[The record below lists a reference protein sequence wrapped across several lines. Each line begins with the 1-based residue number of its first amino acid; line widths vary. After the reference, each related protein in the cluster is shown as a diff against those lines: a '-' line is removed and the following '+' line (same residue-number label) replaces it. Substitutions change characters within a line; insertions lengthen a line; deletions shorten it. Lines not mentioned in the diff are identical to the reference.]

1 MRPLAVYVHWPF
13 CLSKCPYCDFN
24 SHVRTAIDYDR
35 WQRAYLAEIE
45 STIAELDDDYQV
57 ETVFF
62 GGGTPSTMP
71 EILVAD
77 ILSVLKERLQCDP
90 DWEVTLE
97 ANPAASDRER
107 FQAFAKSGVN
117 RLSLGVQSLRPD
129 RLQLLGRNHRVYE
142 AKTALEAAV
151 GCFERVSFDLIYG
164 TAQQSLVDWQRELE
178 EALELRDQLPGGGHS
193 VQHLSC
199 YQLTIEPGTHFYSRT
214 EKGEQLTQ
222 HPDLLADFYSLTH
235 EILYTAGLP
244 GYEVSNF
251 AANGQESRHNLSYWR
266 YQSFLGLGPGAH
278 GRIVSKD
285 DYAATQRVR
294 LPEKWL
300 ESIEAKG
307 GSGGLATRT
316 RLASD
321 DVFAEI
327 VLMGL
332 RLKEGLPESRLITHT
347 GKGFD
352 GLDVEA
358 LDLFQKQGWLDIT
371 TQQDSERWLHLS
383 KDGRLRL
390 DGITQRLL

>member
-1 MRPLAVYVHWPF
+1 MRPLAVYIHWPF

-45 STIAELDDDYQV
+45 SSIEELDDEYQV
-57 ETVFF
+57 ESVFF

-71 EILVAD
+71 EKLVGD
-77 ILSVLKERLQCDP
+77 ILSALKERLPCDP

-97 ANPAASDRER
+97 ANPAASDSAR

-129 RLQLLGRNHRVYE
+129 RLQLLGRNHRVDE
-142 AKTALEAAV
+142 SKIALEAAV
-151 GCFERVSFDLIYG
+151 DCFERVSFDLIYG
-164 TAQQSLVDWQRELE
+164 TAQQDLADWQAELE
-178 EALELRDQLPGGGHS
+178 EALDLRHQLPGGTDS
-193 VQHLSC
+193 IQHLSC

-235 EILYTAGLP
+235 DILQAAGLP

-251 AANGQESRHNLSYWR
+251 AATGQESRHNLSYWR
-266 YQSFLGLGPGAH
+266 YQNFLGLGPGAH
-278 GRIVSKD
+278 GRLLSREG
-285 DYAATQRVR
+285 YAATQRVR

-300 ESIEAKG
+300 EAIETKG

-316 RLASD
+316 RLATD
-321 DVFAEI
+321 DIFAEI

-347 GKGFD
+347 DKGFD
-352 GLDVEA
+352 GLDAEA
-358 LDLFQKQGWLDIT
+358 LDLFQKQGWIDIT
-371 TQQDSERWLHLS
+371 TEGDSGRWLHLS
-383 KDGRLRL
+383 QDGQLRL
-390 DGITQRLL
+390 DGITHRLL